1 MDLYTVLTAGT
12 DLILKDSQM
21 YVCIVLSGILIM
33 IIVRNSIAGILI
45 ILKKTILVPKGVI
58 QVHFD

>member
-1 MDLYTVLTAGT
+1 VDLYTVLTAGT
-12 DLILKDSQM
+12 DPILKDSQM

-45 ILKKTILVPKGVI
+45 LLK
-58 QVHFD
+58 